1 MVWLNSVPP
10 VELHLCVIL
19 PAARAARVQS
29 LAELLPLDDKGM
41 SQLQAWCNP
50 LIYKDCIQR

>member
-1 MVWLNSVPP
+1 MASPLHQGLCCMVWLNAIPP
-10 VELHLCVIL
+10 VELHLRVIL

-41 SQLQAWCNP
+41 SQL
-50 LIYKDCIQR
+50 